1 MHFKFYRYTMS
12 IKMLQKKSINTHLSC
27 HIQEG
32 WADTHFRISQFPS
45 KNLVAPH
52 ASAKESSKRAARV
65 LAQSDTHTKRIVLKQ
80 RSLSSNQ

>member
-12 IKMLQKKSINTHLSC
+12 IKMLQKKSINTHLSS

-32 WADTHFRISQFPS
+32 WADTHFCISQFPS
-45 KNLVAPH
+45 KNLVAPP